1 MSRILFFLIIL
12 HKKKQR
18 TTARKLLV
26 DVDMSWII
34 RKLGIGLREEVQIK
48 KVVQFLRTLAR
59 DGLIVTPICDN
70 NTRHHSKGDS
80 ISRERARVDGL
91 FARCKGISLSTQ
103 VGAQGGQYTSLQQKE
118 REDINKAVRRVENA
132 TFVPIPENFAD
143 LLQDEIDI
151 WKAGD
156 PNVNEGRM

>member
-12 HKKKQR
+12 HKKKHR
-18 TTARKLLV
+18 NTARKLLV

-59 DGLIVTPICDN
+59 DGFIVTPICDN
-70 NTRHHSKGDS
+70 NTRHHSKRDS
-80 ISRERARVDGL
+80 ISRQFKRERARVDGL
-91 FARCKGISLSTQ
+91 FAKCKGISLSTQ
-103 VGAQGGQYTSLQQKE
+103 VRAQGGQYTSLQQKE

-143 LLQDEIDI
+143 L
-151 WKAGD
+151 
-156 PNVNEGRM
+156 